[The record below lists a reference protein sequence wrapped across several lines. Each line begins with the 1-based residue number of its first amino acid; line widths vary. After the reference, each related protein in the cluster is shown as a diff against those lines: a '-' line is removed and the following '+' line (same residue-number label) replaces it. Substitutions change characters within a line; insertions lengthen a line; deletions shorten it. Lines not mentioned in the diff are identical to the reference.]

1 MMITIS
7 KLSTRTDE
15 SKNDP
20 NPVDVFVTTTTTTV
34 VVLDDNFSDHQPS
47 NNNDNNMGEV
57 ILDRG
62 MTIKYLVVYSI

>member
-1 MMITIS
+1 MVITIS

-57 ILDRG
+57 IVDRG
-62 MTIKYLVVYSI
+62 MTIQ

>member
-1 MMITIS
+1 MVITIS

-20 NPVDVFVTTTTTTV
+20 NPVDVFVTTTTTV
-34 VVLDDNFSDHQPS
+34 VVLYDNFSDHQPS

-57 ILDRG
+57 IVDRG
-62 MTIKYLVVYSI
+62 MTIK

>member
-1 MMITIS
+1 MVITIS

-20 NPVDVFVTTTTTTV
+20 NPVDVFVTTTTTV

>member
-1 MMITIS
+1 MVITIS

-20 NPVDVFVTTTTTTV
+20 NPVDVFVTTTV

-57 ILDRG
+57 IVDRG
-62 MTIKYLVVYSI
+62 MTIK

>member
-1 MMITIS
+1 MVITIS

-20 NPVDVFVTTTTTTV
+20 NPVDVFVTTTTT
-34 VVLDDNFSDHQPS
+34 VLVSDDNFSDHQPS

-57 ILDRG
+57 IVDRG
-62 MTIKYLVVYSI
+62 MTIK

>member
-1 MMITIS
+1 MVITIS

-20 NPVDVFVTTTTTTV
+20 NPVDVFVTTTTTV

-57 ILDRG
+57 IVDRG
-62 MTIKYLVVYSI
+62 MTIK

>member
-1 MMITIS
+1 MVITIS

-20 NPVDVFVTTTTTTV
+20 NPVDVFVTTTTATV

-57 ILDRG
+57 IVDRG
-62 MTIKYLVVYSI
+62 MTIK

>member
-1 MMITIS
+1 MVITIS

-20 NPVDVFVTTTTTTV
+20 NPVDVFVTTTTTV
-34 VVLDDNFSDHQPS
+34 VVSDDNFSDHQPN

-57 ILDRG
+57 IVDRG
-62 MTIKYLVVYSI
+62 MTIK

>member
-1 MMITIS
+1 MVITIS

-20 NPVDVFVTTTTTTV
+20 NPVDVFVTTTTTV
-34 VVLDDNFSDHQPS
+34 VVSDDNFSDHQPS

-57 ILDRG
+57 IVDRG
-62 MTIKYLVVYSI
+62 MTIK

>member
-57 ILDRG
+57 IVDRG
-62 MTIKYLVVYSI
+62 MTIK